1 MVIKTLNENFLII
14 NYNYLLIKIKNIY
27 IKKILSNKL

>member
-27 IKKILSNKL
+27 ILKKY